1 MVRLFERPF
10 GWTINSH
17 ISLFS
22 SKEIIIFAFYGL
34 HAGEFPICCWAP
46 RIGAH
51 LIQSRHSHSTHSTQN
66 TEHTIHHLGSRANRY
81 LFTGYR
87 KKRRKKNRTSTSG
100 WLCERPRS
108 RLALF
113 PHPVRSK
120 ATVQTRVQ
128 RLLCAIIWPLGTF
141 YVPYTR
147 CV

>member
-34 HAGEFPICCWAP
+34 HAEEFPICCWAP
-46 RIGAH
+46 RIGAR
-51 LIQSRHSHSTHSTQN
+51 LIQSSHSQHSTHN

-81 LFTGYR
+81 LVPATE
-87 KKRRKKNRTSTSG
+87 KKEEKKHRTSTSG
-100 WLCERPRS
+100 WLCERLRS

-120 ATVQTRVQ
+120 ATVQTRVR